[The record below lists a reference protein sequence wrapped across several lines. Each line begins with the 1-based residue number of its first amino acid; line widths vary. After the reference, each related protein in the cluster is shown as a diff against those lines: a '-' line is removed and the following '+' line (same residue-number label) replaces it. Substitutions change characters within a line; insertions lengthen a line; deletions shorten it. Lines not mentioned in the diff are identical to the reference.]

1 MGWVLLDNG
10 CIGVRYSCYQ
20 REGERER
27 ARPVWLM
34 YLFGDTCMNSAMCNA
49 FRVLEQL
56 LKKIASRGHGLHD
69 TCMTSPVKENIEH
82 R

>member
-1 MGWVLLDNG
+1 M
-10 CIGVRYSCYQ
+10 
-20 REGERER
+20 
-27 ARPVWLM
+27 WLM

-69 TCMTSPVKENIEH
+69 TCMTSPVKKNIEH